1 MNSINTAFIKVALF
15 FVAGILAGF
24 LIEISFTILFSIFSV
39 VFVVFLWSFWRAK
52 ELFLQDVFFGIATL
66 LLFFLTGIITTQLH
80 LPKNQPNHY
89 INLLSSETDI
99 KPTPF
104 LMVSISE
111 ELKPDL
117 YNRKFIAEVE
127 QLENNSTHG
136 KLLLLMGKDSSQTK
150 IAVDD
155 RMLISAPLQTLPAP
169 LNPHQF
175 NYRTFMQNRSV
186 LNQVQLKAENFE
198 ILDSGKNS
206 IKGWAASSRAEIV
219 KNLKENN
226 FRQEE
231 LGIIQALLL
240 GQRQDISEEIYNN
253 YAAAGVIHI
262 LAVSGLH
269 VGIILWL
276 LHRLLSPLERK
287 KKGRVLKTFILI
299 VLLWLFALLA
309 GLSPSVVRAVTM
321 FSFVA
326 VGLQIKRRTSV
337 MNTLFMSMMVLLLVR
352 PQFIFEVGFQLSY
365 LAVFSIVL
373 LQPMLYKLLEPK
385 NQLIKYFWGLLT
397 VTIAAQA
404 GVLPLSLFYFHQ
416 FPGLFFISNL
426 VILPFMGLIL
436 ALGIVVMILAL
447 LNLLPVFLT
456 EFYSFLISSLNNFVE
471 LMVKKEEFLFQDI
484 PFSGPQTIGF
494 YFILAALYLLL
505 KRITSQRI
513 LLVLSAVLILQIIV
527 YKEIYQSSPEEV
539 VVFHKSRNTI
549 IGKKTGQQLLLHH
562 NLAEAPH
569 KQNIIKNYLVGEN
582 IHRIDSQ
589 NLQHIF
595 AIGED
600 IMMVIDSA
608 AIYSVEGLQPDY
620 VLLTNSPKINLN
632 RLLKTLQP
640 KVIIADGSNYRS
652 YLERWEETCLKE
664 NIPFHATAKNGAFI
678 IK

>member
-1 MNSINTAFIKVALF
+1 M
-15 FVAGILAGF
+15 
-24 LIEISFTILFSIFSV
+24 E
-39 VFVVFLWSFWRAK
+39 
-52 ELFLQDVFFGIATL
+52 
-66 LLFFLTGIITTQLH
+66 
-80 LPKNQPNHY
+80 
-89 INLLSSETDI
+89 
-99 KPTPF
+99 
-104 LMVSISE
+104 
-111 ELKPDL
+111 
-117 YNRKFIAEVE
+117 
-127 QLENNSTHG
+127 
-136 KLLLLMGKDSSQTK
+136 
-150 IAVDD
+150 
-155 RMLISAPLQTLPAP
+155 
-169 LNPHQF
+169 
-175 NYRTFMQNRSV
+175 
-186 LNQVQLKAENFE
+186 
-198 ILDSGKNS
+198 
-206 IKGWAASSRAEIV
+206 
-219 KNLKENN
+219 NLKENN

-276 LHRLLSPLERK
+276 LHKLFSPLERR
-287 KKGRVLKTFILI
+287 KKGRVLKTIILI
-299 VLLWLFALLA
+299 ALLWLFAILA

-337 MNTLFMSMMVLLLVR
+337 INTLFMSMMVLLLIR

-373 LQPMLYKLLEPK
+373 LQPILYRLLEPK
-385 NQLIKYFWGLLT
+385 NKLIKYFWGLLT

-447 LNLLPVFLT
+447 LNLLPEFLT

-471 LMVKKEEFLFQDI
+471 LMAKKEEFLFQDI
-484 PFSGPQTIGF
+484 PFSGSQTIGF
-494 YFILAALYLLL
+494 YLILAALYLLL
-505 KRITSQRI
+505 KRITPKRI
-513 LLVLSAVLILQIIV
+513 LLVLSAVLILQIIF
-527 YKEIYQSSPEEV
+527 YKEIYQSSAEEV

-562 NLAEAPH
+562 NLAEAP
-569 KQNIIKNYLVGEN
+569 QNHNIVRNYIVGEN
-582 IHRIDSQ
+582 IHQSDSQ
-589 NLQHIF
+589 GLQNIYT
-595 AIGED
+595 IGED
-600 IMMVIDSA
+600 IMLVIDSTGL
-608 AIYSVEGLQPDY
+608 YSVEGLQPEY
-620 VLLTNSPKINLN
+620 AVLTNSPKINLN
-632 RLLKTLQP
+632 RLLKILQP
-640 KVIIADGSNYRS
+640 KIIIADGSNYRS

>member
-1 MNSINTAFIKVALF
+1 MNSINTAFIKVTLF

-24 LIEISFTILFSIFSV
+24 LIDIPFPILFSIFSIA
-39 VFVVFLWSFWRAK
+39 FAVFLWSFWRAK
-52 ELFLQDVFFGIATL
+52 KLFLQDVFFGITTL
-66 LLFFLTGIITTQLH
+66 LLFFLTGITTTQLH

-89 INLLSSETDI
+89 TSLLSSETDI
-99 KPTPF
+99 ETAPL
-104 LMVSISE
+104 LMVSIYE

-127 QLENNSTHG
+127 QLENKPTHG
-136 KLLLLMGKDSSQTK
+136 KLLLLIKKDSLQTNLE
-150 IAVDD
+150 VDA
-155 RMLISAPLQTLPAP
+155 RMLISSPLQPIPAP

-175 NYRTFMQNRSV
+175 NYRKFMKNRGV
-186 LNQVQLKAENFE
+186 GNQAHLSHENWA

-206 IKGWAASSRAEIV
+206 IKGWAANSRAEIV
-219 KNLKENN
+219 ENLKENN

-276 LHRLLSPLERK
+276 LHKLFSPLERR
-287 KKGRVLKTFILI
+287 KKGRVLKTIILI
-299 VLLWLFALLA
+299 ALLWLFAILA

-352 PQFIFEVGFQLSY
+352 PQLIFEVGFQLSY

-373 LQPMLYKLLEPK
+373 LQPILYRLLEPK
-385 NQLIKYFWGLLT
+385 NKLIKYFWGLLT

-447 LNLLPVFLT
+447 LNLLPEFLT

-471 LMVKKEEFLFQDI
+471 LMAKKEEFLFQDI
-484 PFSGPQTIGF
+484 PFSGSQTIGF
-494 YFILAALYLLL
+494 YLILAALYLLL
-505 KRITSQRI
+505 KRITPKRI
-513 LLVLSAVLILQIIV
+513 LLVLSAVLVLQIIF
-527 YKEIYQSSPEEV
+527 YKETYQSSAEEV

-562 NLAEAPH
+562 NLAEAP
-569 KQNIIKNYLVGEN
+569 QNHNIVRNYIVGEN
-582 IHRIDSQ
+582 IHQSDSQ
-589 NLQHIF
+589 GLQNIYT
-595 AIGED
+595 IGED
-600 IMMVIDSA
+600 IMLVIDSTGV
-608 AIYSVEGLQPDY
+608 YSVEGLQPVY
-620 VLLTNSPKINLN
+620 LVLTNSPKINLN
-632 RLLKTLQP
+632 RLLKILQP
-640 KVIIADGSNYRS
+640 KIIIADGSNYRS

>member
-24 LIEISFTILFSIFSV
+24 LIEIPFTILFSIFSV
-39 VFVVFLWSFWRAK
+39 AFVVFLWSFWRAK
-52 ELFLQDVFFGIATL
+52 ELFLQDVFFGVATF
-66 LLFFLTGIITTQLH
+66 LLFFLTGITTTQLH
-80 LPKNQPNHY
+80 LPQNQPNHY

-136 KLLLLMGKDSSQTK
+136 KLLLLMENDSSQTK

-175 NYRTFMQNRSV
+175 NYRTFMQNRGV

-276 LHRLLSPLERK
+276 LHRLFSPLERK
-287 KKGRVLKTFILI
+287 KKGRVIKTFILI

-447 LNLLPVFLT
+447 LNLLPIFLT

-471 LMVKKEEFLFQDI
+471 LMAKKEEFLFQDI

-513 LLVLSAVLILQIIV
+513 LLVLSAVLVLQIIV
-527 YKEIYQSSPEEV
+527 YKEIYQSSAEEV

-562 NLAEAPH
+562 NLAEAPQ
-569 KQNIIKNYLVGEN
+569 KQNIIKNYIVGEN
-582 IHRIDSQ
+582 IQRTDSQ
-589 NLQHIF
+589 NLQHFF

-678 IK
+678 IR